1 MNGLPSTPSS
11 WRYRLFHG
19 PLVWLVILNIALFG
33 LLLLRIVFGS
43 LFGYSPSVLLID
55 GLNNQIGR
63 LEVIAKAP
71 CDAPELLQFQRG
83 EIGPV
88 QGQSPLGSD
97 TLTAPDAAAK
107 AENAPEPS
115 NRMLA
120 PDALRLLVHQSVV
133 RVLADTAS
141 GTGFAIGP
149 NLVVTNRHV
158 IEEAVAGRIFV
169 TSKFLGPEPVP
180 AELVASSPDS
190 TIGNLD
196 FAVLIVRG
204 GKSLVP
210 LPVGSDPKPLDSVVA
225 AGFPGLTVSS
235 DTDGVSPDV
244 VFSQGEVSVVQPQ
257 PNGVGL
263 VIHTANIAPGSSGG
277 PLLNRCGTL
286 VGVNTFVSTGDQAD
300 GRALYSLS
308 PDALAAYLTS
318 VGSDFR
324 RAPSDC
330 VSGGA

>member
-1 MNGLPSTPSS
+1 MTGVTTTSSS
-11 WRYRLFHG
+11 WRYRLFRG
-19 PLVWLVILNIALFG
+19 PLVWLVILNIGLFG
-33 LLLLRIVFGS
+33 LLLLRI
-43 LFGYSPSVLLID
+43 LFGAMFGHGPSVLLID
-55 GLNNQIGR
+55 GLNSQIER
-63 LEVIAKAP
+63 LEAIAQAP
-71 CDAPELLQFQRG
+71 CDAPELLRFQRG

-88 QGQSPLGSD
+88 QGQPPSESG
-97 TLTAPDAAAK
+97 TLTTPDPAVEAA
-107 AENAPEPS
+107 NAPTPS

-120 PDALRLLVHQSVV
+120 PEALRLLVHQSVV
-133 RVLADTAS
+133 RVLANTVS

-158 IEEAVAGRIFV
+158 IEEAGAGRIFV
-169 TSKFLGPEPVP
+169 TSKFLGAEPVP
-180 AELVASSPDS
+180 AELVATSPDS

-196 FAVLIVRG
+196 FAVLVLRS
-204 GKSLVP
+204 GKPLVP

-225 AGFPGLTVSS
+225 AGFPGLAVSS
-235 DTDGVSPDV
+235 DPDGISPDV

-286 VGVNTFVSTGDQAD
+286 VGINTFVSTGDQAD

>member
-1 MNGLPSTPSS
+1 M
-11 WRYRLFHG
+11 
-19 PLVWLVILNIALFG
+19 I
-33 LLLLRIVFGS
+33 
-43 LFGYSPSVLLID
+43 
-55 GLNNQIGR
+55 
-63 LEVIAKAP
+63 
-71 CDAPELLQFQRG
+71 
-83 EIGPV
+83 
-88 QGQSPLGSD
+88 
-97 TLTAPDAAAK
+97 
-107 AENAPEPS
+107 ENA
-115 NRMLA
+115 
-120 PDALRLLVHQSVV
+120 
-133 RVLADTAS
+133 
-141 GTGFAIGP
+141 G
-149 NLVVTNRHV
+149 
-158 IEEAVAGRIFV
+158 AGRIFV

-190 TIGNLD
+190 TVGNLD
-196 FAVLIVRG
+196 FAVLVLHG
-204 GKSLVP
+204 GKPLVP
-210 LPVGSDPKPLDSVVA
+210 VLVGSDPKPLDSVVA

-286 VGVNTFVSTGDQAD
+286 VGINTFVSTGDQAE

-318 VGSDFR
+318 VGTDFR

-330 VSGGA
+330 VSVGD